1 MEKEIEKQKMQNLA
15 PMTYRILASV
25 AILHALS
32 LTLMNKLNISPVSGR
47 TWIVLVWLWFFW
59 PIILLIHP
67 ARTLRRWL
75 LPVGVGILLFVPC
88 WFEILAFSAWR
99 IKGFAP

>member
-1 MEKEIEKQKMQNLA
+1 MDEETEKQQKQIPL
-15 PMTYRILASV
+15 PMTYRILAEA

-32 LTLMNKLNISPVSGR
+32 LTLMIKLNVNPVSGR
-47 TWIVLVWLWFFW
+47 TWIVFVWLWLIW
-59 PIILLIHP
+59 PVVLLIHP

-75 LPVGVGILLFVPC
+75 LPVGVGILLLFPC
-88 WFEILAFSAWR
+88 WFEIAAFTAWR